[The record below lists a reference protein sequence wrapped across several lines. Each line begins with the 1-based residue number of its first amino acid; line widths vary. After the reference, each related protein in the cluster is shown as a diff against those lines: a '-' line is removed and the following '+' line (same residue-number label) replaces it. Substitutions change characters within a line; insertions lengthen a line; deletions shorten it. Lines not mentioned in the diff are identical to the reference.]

1 MGLLSD
7 RINNKLERTN
17 LIIEHAFNRE
27 SVPLSAS
34 EVIRGR
40 GKLCMYNNESYTKG
54 IKKNTID

>member
-40 GKLCMYNNESYTKG
+40 GSCVCITMRAIQKA
-54 IKKNTID
+54 